1 MDKENPPL
9 DKFEPVEAQDG
20 MKITRRFSGICGIH
34 LKLLMEK
41 PKYHTWNMMENII
54 DRISMLKIV
63 IGL

>member
-1 MDKENPPL
+1 
-9 DKFEPVEAQDG
+9 